1 MIKSFGLQNIC
12 CQSRNQIKP
21 FGNENLHPY
30 MFLLIK
36 KKRKQKKKS
45 CHNINDPMSAELFL
59 LKAFIIYSLNS
70 KSINWSFVCQLCKR
84 WMCDP
89 VNGRLFTVYLS
100 SISVA
105 MVTVITLRR
114 NYWVNNLFFQ
124 SQLELYLFYIF
135 FIGHSFYINHKIIFS
150 VWIQNPPH

>member
-1 MIKSFGLQNIC
+1 
-12 CQSRNQIKP
+12 
-21 FGNENLHPY
+21 
-30 MFLLIK
+30 
-36 KKRKQKKKS
+36 
-45 CHNINDPMSAELFL
+45 MSPELFL

-135 FIGHSFYINHKIIFS
+135 FLLVTRFTSTIRLFSLFGSKIHLITNWFCPL
-150 VWIQNPPH
+150 VWKTKNIKTCVTDICRVHYDR